1 MTSGPAAQTPSTSS
15 TTRTVSSTVEMQ
27 VTETAE
33 LVWSVAVAQQEGPAG
48 TNGPGEPRLASEQL
62 TITVDGSPVEV
73 REIRV
78 ADGGR
83 LHVCTA
89 PPGRLRMSYA
99 AEVVGRAAPA
109 LVDPVD
115 DIVYR
120 RPSRYAESDELGP
133 TAWAEFSSLEGK
145 ELLDAVS
152 SWVGTQ
158 LYYVS
163 GSSRPT
169 DGATQTFLTRQ
180 GVCRDFAHLVIAML
194 RARNVPA
201 RLVAVYAPGLSPM
214 DFHAVVEAAID
225 GRWCAVDATTLAPR
239 DTLVRIATGRD
250 ASDTAFLTV
259 QSGRAD
265 LSTMR
270 VDATASPALPAD
282 DLTRLVALG

>member
-1 MTSGPAAQTPSTSS
+1 MSTSHR
-15 TTRTVSSTVEMQ
+15 TRSVSCQVELD
-27 VTETAE
+27 VRERAE
-33 LVWSVAVAQQEGPAG
+33 LVWSVAVARGP
-48 TNGPGEPRLASEQL
+48 ELASEYL
-62 TITVDGSPVEV
+62 SITVGGRPVEV
-73 REIRV
+73 TELGV
-78 ADGGR
+78 DDGGR

-89 PPGRLRMSYA
+89 PPGRLVLSYSA
-99 AEVVGRAAPA
+99 DVAGLAPPA
-109 LVDPVD
+109 TVDPVD
-115 DIVYR
+115 DIDYR

-133 TAWAEFSSLEGK
+133 TAWAEFSTLEGK

-169 DGATQTFLTRQ
+169 DGATQTLLLRQ

-225 GRWCAVDATTLAPR
+225 GRWYAVDATTLAPR
-239 DTLVRIATGRD
+239 GTLVRISTGRD

-259 QSGRAD
+259 QSGRAE
-265 LSTMR
+265 LVT
-270 VDATASPALPAD
+270 VNVTATAVPDLPQD
-282 DLTRLVALG
+282 NLMSLVALT

>member
-1 MTSGPAAQTPSTSS
+1 MTPPVTSPAR
-15 TTRTVSSTVEMQ
+15 TRSVSCDVELTVRE
-27 VTETAE
+27 EAL
-33 LVWSVAVAQQEGPAG
+33 LVWSVAVARGPELG
-48 TNGPGEPRLASEQL
+48 SERLSV
-62 TITVDGSPVEV
+62 TVDGNPVDVE
-73 REIRV
+73 ELQV

-83 LHVCTA
+83 LHVCAA
-89 PPGRLRMSYA
+89 PHGRLLLSYA
-99 AEVVGRAAPA
+99 AQVTGLAEPA
-109 LVDPVD
+109 LVEPVD
-115 DIVYR
+115 DIIYR

-133 TAWAEFSSLEGK
+133 TAWGEFSTLEGK
-145 ELLDAVS
+145 QLLDAVS

-169 DGATQTFLTRQ
+169 DGATQTLLLRQ
-180 GVCRDFAHLVIAML
+180 GVCRDFAHLVIALL

-225 GRWCAVDATTLAPR
+225 GEWRAVDATSLAPR
-239 DTLVRIATGRD
+239 ETLVRISTGRD

-265 LSTMR
+265 LVSVGVT
-270 VDATASPALPAD
+270 ATASPDLPRD
-282 DLTRLVALG
+282 RPTDLVSLS

>member
-1 MTSGPAAQTPSTSS
+1 MSPDFPEEARPSRNRS
-15 TTRTVSSTVEMQ
+15 VSCQ
-27 VTETAE
+27 VDLEVRQQAE
-33 LVWSVAVAQQEGPAG
+33 LVWSVAAADGPQ
-48 TNGPGEPRLASEQL
+48 LDSEDL
-62 TITVDGSPVEV
+62 RITVDGTPIAVEE
-73 REIRV
+73 RRV
-78 ADGGR
+78 DDGGR

-89 PPGRLRMSYA
+89 PPGALTLSYT
-99 AEVVGRAAPA
+99 AEVIGSAAPA
-109 LVDPVD
+109 TVAPVD

-133 TAWAEFSSLEGK
+133 TAWAEFSTLEGK

-158 LYYVS
+158 LFYVS
-163 GSSRPT
+163 GSSRHT
-169 DGATQTFLTRQ
+169 DGATQTLLARQ

-201 RLVAVYAPGLSPM
+201 RLVAVYAPGLQPM

-225 GRWCAVDATTLAPR
+225 GRWRVVDATTLAPR
-239 DTLVRIATGRD
+239 QTLVRIATGRD

-265 LSTMR
+265 LRTMS
-270 VDATASPALPAD
+270 VTAATSPDLPED
-282 DLTRLVALG
+282 DLTRLVSLT

>member
-1 MTSGPAAQTPSTSS
+1 VREPAD
-15 TTRTVSSTVEMQ
+15 
-27 VTETAE
+27 
-33 LVWSVAVAQQEGPAG
+33 LVWSVAVADGPQRAAE
-48 TNGPGEPRLASEQL
+48 TL
-62 TITVDGSPVEV
+62 TVTVDDAAVEV
-73 REIRV
+73 EELRV

-83 LHVCTA
+83 LHLTRA
-89 PPGRLRMSYA
+89 PTGRLRLEYD
-99 AEVVGRAAPA
+99 AEVTGAAPPA

-133 TAWAEFSSLEGK
+133 TAWAEFSTLEGK

-163 GSSRPT
+163 GASRHT
-169 DGATQTFLTRQ
+169 DGATQTLLARQ

-239 DTLVRIATGRD
+239 QTLVRIATGRD

-265 LSTMR
+265 LVRMR
-270 VDATASPALPAD
+270 VDATASPTLPAD
-282 DLTRLVALG
+282 DLTNLVSLS

>member
-1 MTSGPAAQTPSTSS
+1 MSAPHR
-15 TTRTVSSTVEMQ
+15 TRSVSCQVELD
-27 VTETAE
+27 VREAAE
-33 LVWSVAVAQQEGPAG
+33 LVWSVAVARGP
-48 TNGPGEPRLASEQL
+48 ELASEHL
-62 TITVDGSPVEV
+62 AITVNGNPVPV
-73 REIRV
+73 RELEV

-89 PPGRLRMSYA
+89 PPGRLTLTYA
-99 AEVVGRAAPA
+99 ADVAGLAAPA
-109 LVDPVD
+109 EVDPVD

-133 TAWAEFSSLEGK
+133 TAWAEFSTLEGK

-169 DGATQTFLTRQ
+169 DGATQTMLLRQ

-225 GRWCAVDATTLAPR
+225 GRWYAVDATTLAPR
-239 DTLVRIATGRD
+239 ETLVRISTGRD

-265 LSTMR
+265 LVSMNVT
-270 VDATASPALPAD
+270 ATAVPDLPQD
-282 DLTRLVALG
+282 NLMSLVSLT

>member
-1 MTSGPAAQTPSTSS
+1 VTTNASPPTSGPTR
-15 TTRTVSSTVEMQ
+15 RTVSSRVELD
-27 VTETAE
+27 VRETAQ
-33 LVWSVAVAQQEGPAG
+33 LVWSVAAARGIPTE
-48 TNGPGEPRLASEQL
+48 SEAL
-62 TITVDGSPVEV
+62 TITVDGEPVEV
-73 REIRV
+73 HEQEV

-89 PPGRLRMSYA
+89 PVGRLRLSYDA
-99 AEVVGRAAPA
+99 VLTGRAEPA

-133 TAWAEFSSLEGK
+133 TAWAQFAQLEGK
-145 ELLDAVS
+145 ELVDAVS

-169 DGATQTFLTRQ
+169 DGATQTLLARQ
-180 GVCRDFAHLVIAML
+180 GVCRDFAHLVTAML

-214 DFHAVVEAAID
+214 DFHAVVEAAVE
-225 GRWCAVDATTLAPR
+225 GRWYAVDATTLAPR
-239 DTLVRIATGRD
+239 GSLVRISTGRD

-265 LSTMR
+265 LLTMS
-270 VDATASPALPAD
+270 VEAVSDPALPAD
-282 DLTRLVALG
+282 DLTQLVSLG

>member
-1 MTSGPAAQTPSTSS
+1 MSTSPR
-15 TTRTVSSTVEMQ
+15 TRSVSCQVELDVREQ
-27 VTETAE
+27 AE
-33 LVWSVAVAQQEGPAG
+33 LVWSVAVARGP
-48 TNGPGEPRLASEQL
+48 ELASEAL
-62 TITVDGSPVEV
+62 SITVDGRPLEV
-73 REIRV
+73 RELLV

-89 PPGRLRMSYA
+89 PPGRLALSYG
-99 AEVVGRAAPA
+99 AEVSGLAEAAA
-109 LVDPVD
+109 VDPVD

-169 DGATQTFLTRQ
+169 DGAAQTLLLRQ

-225 GRWCAVDATTLAPR
+225 GQWRAVDATTLAPR
-239 DTLVRIATGRD
+239 QTLVRISTGRD

-265 LSTMR
+265 LVSVNVT
-270 VDATASPALPAD
+270 ATAVPDLPRD
-282 DLTRLVALG
+282 DLTSLVSLS

>member
-1 MTSGPAAQTPSTSS
+1 VTSPIQ
-15 TTRTVSSTVEMQ
+15 RTVH
-27 VTETAE
+27 AE
-33 LVWSVAVAQQEGPAG
+33 VDLDVREPADLVWSVAVADGP
-48 TNGPGEPRLASEQL
+48 ERASETL
-62 TITVDGSPVEV
+62 TVTVDGAEVAVE
-73 REIRV
+73 ELRV
-78 ADGGR
+78 NDGGR
-83 LHVCTA
+83 LHLCRA
-89 PPGRLRMSYA
+89 PVGRLRLEYD
-99 AEVVGRAAPA
+99 AELTGTAAPA

-115 DIVYR
+115 DLVHR

-133 TAWAEFSSLEGK
+133 TAWAEFSKLEGK

-163 GSSRPT
+163 GSSRHT
-169 DGATQTFLTRQ
+169 DGATQTLLARQ

-201 RLVAVYAPGLSPM
+201 RLVAVYAPGLRPM

-225 GRWCAVDATTLAPR
+225 GRWHVVDATTLAPR
-239 DTLVRIATGRD
+239 QSLVRIATGRD

-265 LSTMR
+265 LLGMR
-270 VDATASPALPAD
+270 VDAAASPELPTD
-282 DLTRLVALG
+282 DLTSLVSLT

>member
-1 MTSGPAAQTPSTSS
+1 MSSSPRTRSVSCQVELEVREEAQ
-15 TTRTVSSTVEMQ
+15 
-27 VTETAE
+27 
-33 LVWSVAVAQQEGPAG
+33 LVWSVAVAHGPELG
-48 TNGPGEPRLASEQL
+48 SEQL
-62 TITVDGSPVEV
+62 EITVDGIPLEV
-73 REIRV
+73 QELGV
-78 ADGGR
+78 HDGGR

-89 PPGRLRMSYA
+89 GPGRLTLSYS
-99 AEVVGRAAPA
+99 AEVAGEAAPA

-115 DIVYR
+115 GIVYR

-169 DGATQTFLTRQ
+169 DGATQTMLLRQ

-225 GRWCAVDATTLAPR
+225 GQWYAVDATTLAPR
-239 DTLVRIATGRD
+239 ESLVRISTGRD

-265 LSTMR
+265 LVSVHVT
-270 VDATASPALPAD
+270 ATAVPDLPQD
-282 DLTRLVALG
+282 DLTSLVSLT

>member
-1 MTSGPAAQTPSTSS
+1 MNSAAPRSRS
-15 TTRTVSSTVEMQ
+15 VSAEVELD
-27 VTETAE
+27 VREEAE
-33 LVWSVAVAQQEGPAG
+33 LVWSVAVAQGP
-48 TNGPGEPRLASEQL
+48 ELSSETL
-62 TITVDGSPVEV
+62 EVTVDGAPVALE
-73 REIRV
+73 ELLV

-89 PPGRLRMSYA
+89 RPGRLRLRYA
-99 AEVVGRAAPA
+99 AEVSGTAPPA
-109 LVDPVD
+109 KVEPVD

-133 TAWAEFSSLEGK
+133 TAWGEFSMLAGK
-145 ELLDAVS
+145 QLLDAVS

-158 LYYVS
+158 LFYVS
-163 GSSRPT
+163 GSSRHT
-169 DGATQTFLTRQ
+169 DGATQTLLARQ
-180 GVCRDFAHLVIAML
+180 GVCRDFAHLVIALL

-225 GRWCAVDATTLAPR
+225 GRWRVVDATTLAPR
-239 DTLVRIATGRD
+239 QTLVRIATGRD

-265 LSTMR
+265 LVSMR
-270 VDATASPALPAD
+270 VEATTAPDLPRD
-282 DLTRLVALG
+282 DLTSLVSLT

>member
-1 MTSGPAAQTPSTSS
+1 MTSAVTP
-15 TTRTVSSTVEMQ
+15 RAVSSSVELD
-27 VTETAE
+27 VREEAE
-33 LVWSVAVAQQEGPAG
+33 LVWSVAVADGP
-48 TNGPGEPRLASEQL
+48 ELASETL
-62 TITVDGSPVEV
+62 SITVDGAAIEV
-73 REIRV
+73 REVRV

-89 PPGRLRMSYA
+89 PPGRLRLAYD
-99 AEVVGRAAPA
+99 AEVSGRAAPA
-109 LVDPVD
+109 TVDPVD

-133 TAWAEFSSLEGK
+133 TAWSEFSQLEGK
-145 ELLDAVS
+145 ALLDAVS

-169 DGATQTFLTRQ
+169 DGATQTLLARQ

-225 GRWCAVDATTLAPR
+225 GSWYAVDATTLAPR

-265 LSTMR
+265 LATMK
-270 VDATASPALPAD
+270 VNATAGHLPAD

>member
-1 MTSGPAAQTPSTSS
+1 MSTPTRARSVSCQVELDVGEQAQ
-15 TTRTVSSTVEMQ
+15 
-27 VTETAE
+27 
-33 LVWSVAVAQQEGPAG
+33 LVWSVAVAHGP
-48 TNGPGEPRLASEQL
+48 ELASERL
-62 TITVDGSPVEV
+62 SITVDGRPLEV
-73 REIRV
+73 TELGV

-89 PPGRLRMSYA
+89 PPGRLALSYA
-99 AEVVGRAAPA
+99 AQVAGAAAPA
-109 LVDPVD
+109 SVDPVD

-145 ELLDAVS
+145 ELLDTIS

-169 DGATQTFLTRQ
+169 DGATQTMLHRQ

-225 GRWCAVDATTLAPR
+225 GRWYAVDATTLAPR
-239 DTLVRIATGRD
+239 DTLVRISTGRD

-265 LSTMR
+265 LVSMNVT
-270 VDATASPALPAD
+270 ATVGPDLPRD
-282 DLTRLVALG
+282 DLTRLVSLT

>member
-1 MTSGPAAQTPSTSS
+1 LGNTVPMSNSER
-15 TTRTVSSTVEMQ
+15 TRSVSCRVELD
-27 VTETAE
+27 VREEAE
-33 LVWSVAVAQQEGPAG
+33 LVWSVAVARGP
-48 TNGPGEPRLASEQL
+48 ELAAEELS
-62 TITVDGSPVEV
+62 ITVGGNPLELEEVEV
-73 REIRV
+73 N
-78 ADGGR
+78 DGGR

-89 PPGRLRMSYA
+89 APGRLQLSYD
-99 AEVVGRAAPA
+99 AEVSGSAAPA
-109 LVDPVD
+109 KVDPVD

-133 TAWAEFSSLEGK
+133 TAWAEFSQLDGK
-145 ELLDAVS
+145 PLLDAVS

-169 DGATQTFLTRQ
+169 DGATQTLLLRQ
-180 GVCRDFAHLVIAML
+180 GVCRDYAHLVIAML

-225 GRWCAVDATTLAPR
+225 GQWRAVDATTLAPR
-239 DTLVRIATGRD
+239 ETLVRISTGRD

-265 LSTMR
+265 LVSVHVT
-270 VDATASPALPAD
+270 ATSSPDLPKD
-282 DLTRLVALG
+282 QLTDLVSLT

>member
-1 MTSGPAAQTPSTSS
+1 MSDDQPVAPPER
-15 TTRTVSSTVEMQ
+15 TRTVSADVELQ
-27 VTETAE
+27 VREEAE
-33 LVWSVAVAQQEGPAG
+33 LVWSVAVAQQEDGAP
-48 TNGPGEPRLASEQL
+48 TLASESL
-62 TITVDGSPVEV
+62 TVTVDDTEVEV
-73 REIRV
+73 REVRV
-78 ADGGR
+78 SDGGR

-89 PPGRLRMSYA
+89 PPGRLRLAYA
-99 AEVVGRAAPA
+99 AEVTGRAAPA

-115 DIVYR
+115 DIVHR

-133 TAWAEFSSLEGK
+133 TAWAEFSTLEGK
-145 ELLDAVS
+145 ALLDAVS

-169 DGATQTFLTRQ
+169 DGATQTLLARQ

-201 RLVAVYAPGLSPM
+201 RLVSVYAPGLSPM

-225 GRWCAVDATTLAPR
+225 GRWCVVDATTLAPR
-239 DTLVRIATGRD
+239 QTLVRIATGRD

-265 LSTMR
+265 LTSMR
-270 VDATASPALPAD
+270 VEATASPDLPDD
-282 DLTRLVALG
+282 DLTQLVALG

>member
-1 MTSGPAAQTPSTSS
+1 MSTPLTRSVAAQ
-15 TTRTVSSTVEMQ
+15 VE
-27 VTETAE
+27 VDVREEAE
-33 LVWSVAVAQQEGPAG
+33 LVWSVAVADGP
-48 TNGPGEPRLASEQL
+48 PRSSESL
-62 TITVDGSPVEV
+62 VITVDGNPVEV
-73 REIRV
+73 REFHV
-78 ADGGR
+78 PDDSR
-83 LHVCTA
+83 LHVCRA
-89 PPGRLRMSYA
+89 PKGRLLLSYA
-99 AEVVGRAAPA
+99 AEITGPGSTEP
-109 LVDPVD
+109 VDPVD

-145 ELLDAVS
+145 DLLDAVS

-169 DGATQTFLTRQ
+169 DGATQTLLARQ
-180 GVCRDFAHLVIAML
+180 GVCRDFAHLVIALL

-201 RLVAVYAPGLSPM
+201 RLVSVYAPGLSPM

-225 GRWCAVDATTLAPR
+225 GRWRVVDATTLAPR
-239 DTLVRIATGRD
+239 ESLVRIATGRD

-265 LSTMR
+265 LVTMS
-270 VDATASPALPAD
+270 VDATASPVLPVD
-282 DLTRLVALG
+282 DLTRLVSLT

>member
-1 MTSGPAAQTPSTSS
+1 MTTSRTRSVSCHVELDVSEAAD
-15 TTRTVSSTVEMQ
+15 
-27 VTETAE
+27 
-33 LVWSVAVAQQEGPAG
+33 LVWSVAVARGPELTA
-48 TNGPGEPRLASEQL
+48 EQL
-62 TITVDGSPVEV
+62 SVQVDGRPVPVTELS
-73 REIRV
+73 V

-83 LHVCTA
+83 LHACSA
-89 PPGRLRMSYA
+89 PPGRLTLAYSA
-99 AEVVGRAAPA
+99 TVTGRAAPA
-109 LVDPVD
+109 TVDPVD

-133 TAWAEFSSLEGK
+133 TAWSEFSGLQGK

-169 DGATQTFLTRQ
+169 DGATQTLLLRQ

-201 RLVAVYAPGLSPM
+201 RLVAVYAPGLAPM
-214 DFHAVVEAAID
+214 DFHAVVEAAIE
-225 GRWCAVDATTLAPR
+225 GRWYAVDATALAPR
-239 DTLVRIATGRD
+239 ESLVRISTGRD

-259 QSGRAD
+259 QGGRAD
-265 LSTMR
+265 LRSMQ
-270 VDATASPALPAD
+270 VGATAEPDLPLD
-282 DLTRLVALG
+282 DLTGLVSLT

>member
-1 MTSGPAAQTPSTSS
+1 MTFPAQSAGNDAAPARS
-15 TTRTVSSTVEMQ
+15 VSCEVEL
-27 VTETAE
+27 VVHEPAE
-33 LVWSVAVAQQEGPAG
+33 LVWSVAVARGPQ
-48 TNGPGEPRLASEQL
+48 LAAEQL
-62 TITVDGSPVEV
+62 TVQVDGRPVEV
-73 REIRV
+73 RELEV
-78 ADGGR
+78 TDGGR

-89 PPGRLRMSYA
+89 PPGALRLEYA
-99 AEVVGRAAPA
+99 AEVVGTAAPC

-133 TAWAEFSSLEGK
+133 TAWAAFSDLEGK
-145 ELLDAVS
+145 DLLDAVS

-158 LYYVS
+158 LFYVS

-169 DGATQTFLTRQ
+169 DGATHTLLARQ

-201 RLVAVYAPGLSPM
+201 RLVAVYAPGLQPM

-225 GRWCAVDATTLAPR
+225 GQWRAVDATALAPR
-239 DTLVRIATGRD
+239 QALVRIATGRD

-265 LSTMR
+265 LRGMQ
-270 VDATASPALPAD
+270 VGATIAPTLPED
-282 DLTRLVALG
+282 DLTSLVSLT

>member
-1 MTSGPAAQTPSTSS
+1 MSNAAR
-15 TTRTVSSTVEMQ
+15 TRSVSCQVELD
-27 VTETAE
+27 VREEAE
-33 LVWSVAVAQQEGPAG
+33 LVWSVAVARGP
-48 TNGPGEPRLASEQL
+48 ELASEHL
-62 TITVDGSPVEV
+62 SITVDGASVQMTELS
-73 REIRV
+73 V

-89 PPGRLRMSYA
+89 PPGRLSLSYS
-99 AEVVGRAAPA
+99 AEVTGTAAPA
-109 LVDPVD
+109 TVDPVD

-158 LYYVS
+158 LYYMS

-169 DGATQTFLTRQ
+169 DGATQTMLLRQ

-225 GRWCAVDATTLAPR
+225 GRWYAVDATTLAPR
-239 DTLVRIATGRD
+239 ETLVRISTGRD

-259 QSGRAD
+259 KSGRAD
-265 LSTMR
+265 LATMK
-270 VDATASPALPAD
+270 VSATSSPDLPLD
-282 DLTRLVALG
+282 EMTDLVSLT